1 MCGHIIETLRSHT
14 DSVTL
19 YYFCHH
25 QSGGQNNC
33 SHIFRT
39 LATQLIRYD
48 TELAALVWEAHVR
61 NGNAAST
68 DHLRKLLPD
77 LVAASPL
84 TRIVID
90 GLDECD
96 PTEHLYTLEQL
107 LSLCAAPSGHCS
119 LLISSRDAGII
130 SRKLRSKPTISLR
143 DMHSAV
149 AADIEAFVRGRFQ
162 RAIDDWDLEISTE
175 TAHEIQQ
182 ELIHRS
188 NGQRTP
194 CPVG

>member
-1 MCGHIIETLRSHT
+1 MCGHIIETLRSHP

-25 QSGGQNNC
+25 QSSGQNNC
-33 SHIFRT
+33 SHVLRM

-48 TELAALVWEAHVR
+48 TELAALVWETHVR
-61 NGNAAST
+61 NGNAASI
-68 DHLRKLLPD
+68 DHLRKLLPE
-77 LVAASPL
+77 LVAASPF

-107 LSLCAAPSGHCS
+107 LSLCAAGRCS
-119 LLISSRDAGII
+119 LLISSRDEGII

-143 DMHSAV
+143 DGHSAV
-149 AADIEAFVRGRFQ
+149 AADIEAFVRGRFRQ
-162 RAIDDWDLEISTE
+162 AIDDWDLEISAE
-175 TAHEIQQ
+175 AAHEIQQ
-182 ELIHRS
+182 ELIRRA
-188 NGQRTP
+188 NGLRNLP
-194 CPVG
+194 Y